1 MNEHIKQALS
11 NYIIEDNPGYAVMIT
26 GRWGTG
32 KTYTVKSLFP
42 DNDIYYISL
51 YGLSSE
57 AEIYATL
64 FDVMN
69 PNKKN
74 IKRIFDKFKAFEINA
89 FGVKVTPVVMLSSFL
104 NLSENKKNI
113 RQKIIIF
120 DDLERCNYELNNT
133 LGIINR
139 YVEHF
144 GCRVIVLCNE
154 EELEDNISKIKEK
167 LFGLTLAIEPN
178 VQAAFESFTK
188 KSTYHDFKENLGQLV
203 QEIFKASN
211 HSSLRILKHV
221 VNDCVK
227 LYSLLDEKHKK
238 NNECIFEIFTVFIA
252 LNIEAKAGFLSEKDL
267 NQRFLQSVMAQ
278 DAIKNKNESEIPPI
292 VKIDIKYPSIAIIS
306 STAMSERD
314 LADTIFKGVFNK
326 KNICKS
332 IDESKFF
339 ISEANIP
346 SWRIIYNYYSVDD
359 DILYDAI
366 TRMENEFQHRLIDN
380 TGYILHMFH
389 LRLLLSY
396 MDEIEETYDE
406 IERQCKEYIDDLY
419 SQNRIAPSI
428 DDEHSFSS
436 IFYAY
441 ESYQYWVQP
450 EYETNSKNIKKHL
463 QQIQKKAFQDQLPA
477 LQHELLNLLGHN
489 PQKFN
494 SLICYDYQTPAEY
507 ASIEILHGIAIDDF
521 SETWLS
527 LPKKER
533 MLVKQALINRYSHG
547 KINSFPNEKNWLR
560 DIIKY
565 IDTLAENEKGLKRF
579 QIKSYIEG
587 ELRGLVND

>member
-306 STAMSERD
+306 STAM
-314 LADTIFKGVFNK
+314 
-326 KNICKS
+326 
-332 IDESKFF
+332 
-339 ISEANIP
+339 
-346 SWRIIYNYYSVDD
+346 
-359 DILYDAI
+359 
-366 TRMENEFQHRLIDN
+366 
-380 TGYILHMFH
+380 
-389 LRLLLSY
+389 
-396 MDEIEETYDE
+396 
-406 IERQCKEYIDDLY
+406 
-419 SQNRIAPSI
+419 
-428 DDEHSFSS
+428 
-436 IFYAY
+436 
-441 ESYQYWVQP
+441 
-450 EYETNSKNIKKHL
+450 
-463 QQIQKKAFQDQLPA
+463 
-477 LQHELLNLLGHN
+477 
-489 PQKFN
+489 
-494 SLICYDYQTPAEY
+494 
-507 ASIEILHGIAIDDF
+507 
-521 SETWLS
+521 
-527 LPKKER
+527 
-533 MLVKQALINRYSHG
+533 
-547 KINSFPNEKNWLR
+547 
-560 DIIKY
+560 
-565 IDTLAENEKGLKRF
+565 
-579 QIKSYIEG
+579 
-587 ELRGLVND
+587 